1 MNTRIIAFLVMSLC
15 SMVVTL
21 CFSLVGI
28 ECFWPPL
35 VMAGI
40 FALVA
45 IVLTFV
51 KKSDSDRKGTDK
63 ETDNGSV
70 TKKDFKDL
78 ETKLIDLIKQKTNA
92 VGKLSEITNDEWLRA
107 TVELQNQNALLREI
121 LAVIKY
127 SPEEISESLQSF
139 REIVDKV
146 IASRL
151 KA

>member
-1 MNTRIIAFLVMSLC
+1 MNTRIISFLVMSLC
-15 SMVVTL
+15 FMVVTL

>member
-28 ECFWPPL
+28 ECHWPPL

-51 KKSDSDRKGTDK
+51 KKRDSDRKGTDK

>member
-28 ECFWPPL
+28 ECHWPPL

-51 KKSDSDRKGTDK
+51 KKRDSDRT
-63 ETDNGSV
+63 ETVEKTGSDPV
-70 TKKDFKDL
+70 SKKDLNDL
-78 ETKLIDLIKQKTNA
+78 ETKLSTFIEQKNSS
-92 VGKLSEITNDEWLRA
+92 VEKLSEITNDEWLRI
-107 TVELQNQNALLREI
+107 TVELQNQNALLREM
-121 LAVIKY
+121 LAIIKY
-127 SPEEISESLQSF
+127 RPEEISESLQSF